1 MKSSQRPLEGTTVI
15 SLEHAV
21 AAPLC
26 TRHLADLGARVI
38 KIERPKVG
46 DFARQYD
53 ERVDGLASHFV
64 WINRSKESLT
74 LNLKEPEG
82 MEIMQ
87 KLLAEADV
95 LVQNLA
101 PGATKRLGL
110 DYESLA
116 PEHPQLIVCDIS
128 GYGEKGPYTTKKAY
142 DLLVQSEAGFLSV
155 TGTPETPSK
164 AGISIADIAAGI
176 YAYNSI
182 LAALLQRHKTQQGGR
197 IEVSMLEA
205 LAEWMG
211 FPLYYSYKGAE
222 PPARAGASHAAIYP
236 YGPFTAGDGRSVI
249 LGLQNERE
257 WKTFCEE
264 VLEQPELTTD
274 PRFDDNSKRSQN
286 REQLDEIIHQAFA
299 DLRIAEVI
307 QRLEK
312 AGIANGNLN
321 SMQDLWQHP
330 QLQARQRWTHI
341 ESPIGTLPAL
351 LPPGVHSSFD
361 YRMDPVPALGEHSE
375 AILEQLGYTAD
386 TITQLREREV
396 I

>member
-15 SLEHAV
+15 SLAHAV

-46 DFARQYD
+46 DFARQYE
-53 ERVDGLASHFV
+53 ERVDGLASHFA
-64 WINRSKESLT
+64 WIKRSKASLT
-74 LNLKEPEG
+74 LNRNEPEG
-82 MEIMQ
+82 MEVMQ
-87 KLLAEADV
+87 NLLAEADV

-101 PGATKRLGL
+101 LCATKRLGL
-110 DYESLA
+110 DYERLA
-116 PEHPQLIVCDIS
+116 PEIPQLIVCDIS

-211 FPLYYSYKGAE
+211 
-222 PPARAGASHAAIYP
+222 
-236 YGPFTAGDGRSVI
+236 
-249 LGLQNERE
+249 
-257 WKTFCEE
+257 
-264 VLEQPELTTD
+264 
-274 PRFDDNSKRSQN
+274 
-286 REQLDEIIHQAFA
+286 
-299 DLRIAEVI
+299 
-307 QRLEK
+307 
-312 AGIANGNLN
+312 
-321 SMQDLWQHP
+321 
-330 QLQARQRWTHI
+330 
-341 ESPIGTLPAL
+341 
-351 LPPGVHSSFD
+351 
-361 YRMDPVPALGEHSE
+361 
-375 AILEQLGYTAD
+375 
-386 TITQLREREV
+386 
-396 I
+396 

>member
-1 MKSSQRPLEGTTVI
+1 MISSQRPLEGITVI

-46 DFARQYD
+46 DFARKYD
-53 ERVDGLASHFV
+53 ERVDGMASHFV

-74 LNLKEPEG
+74 LNLKDPAG

-110 DYESLA
+110 DYDTLA
-116 PEHPQLIVCDIS
+116 PKHPQLIVCDIS

-182 LAALLQRHKTQQGGR
+182 LAALLQRHKTNKGGR
-197 IEVSMLEA
+197 VEISMLEA

-222 PPARAGASHAAIYP
+222 PPVRAGASHAAIYP

-264 VLEQPELTTD
+264 VLLQPDLTTD

-299 DLRIAEVI
+299 DLSVAEVI
-307 QRLEK
+307 QRLDK

-321 SMQDLWQHP
+321 SMKDLWQHP
-330 QLQARQRWTHI
+330 QLQARQRWTHV
-341 ESPIGTLPAL
+341 ESPVGSLPAL
-351 LPPGVHSSFD
+351 LPPGAHSSFE

-375 AILEQLGYTAD
+375 SILEQLGYDAD
-386 TITQLREREV
+386 VISQLRDREV

>member
-1 MKSSQRPLEGTTVI
+1 MTPSQRPLDGITVI

-38 KIERPKVG
+38 KIERPKEG

-53 ERVDGLASHFV
+53 DRVDGMASHFV

-74 LNLKEPEG
+74 LNLKDPAG

-110 DYESLA
+110 DYDSLA
-116 PEHPQLIVCDIS
+116 PQHPQLIVCDIS

-182 LAALLQRHKTQQGGR
+182 LAALLQRHKTNKGER

-211 FPLYYSYKGAE
+211 FPLYYTYKGAE
-222 PPARAGASHAAIYP
+222 PPVRSGASHAAIYP

-257 WKTFCEE
+257 WKVFCDA
-264 VLEQPELTTD
+264 VLEQPELSTD

-286 REQLDEIIHQAFA
+286 RAQLDEIIHQVFA
-299 DLRIAEVI
+299 TMNVAELT
-307 QRLEK
+307 QRLEQ
-312 AGIANGNLN
+312 AGIANGHLN
-321 SMQDLWQHP
+321 TMHDLWQHP
-330 QLQARQRWTHI
+330 QLQARQRWAHVD
-341 ESPIGTLPAL
+341 SPVGSLPAL
-351 LPPGVHSSFD
+351 LPPGVHSSFE
-361 YRMDPVPALGEHSE
+361 YRMDPIPALGEHSE
-375 AILEQLGYTAD
+375 SILQQLGYHAD
-386 TITQLREREV
+386 DIAQLRDRAV

>member
-1 MKSSQRPLEGTTVI
+1 MTSSQRPLEGTTVI

-74 LNLKEPEG
+74 LNLKDPAG
-82 MEIMQ
+82 MEVMQ

-110 DYESLA
+110 DYDSLA
-116 PEHPQLIVCDIS
+116 AEHPQLIVCDIS

-155 TGTPETPSK
+155 TGTPDTPSK

-182 LAALLQRHKTQQGGR
+182 LAALLQRHKTNKGGR

-211 FPLYYSYKGAE
+211 FPLYYSYKGAQ

-257 WKTFCEE
+257 WKSFCEE
-264 VLEQPELTTD
+264 VLHQPDLTTD
-274 PRFDDNSKRSQN
+274 PRSDNNSKRSQN
-286 REQLDEIIHQAFA
+286 RTQLDEIIHQAFA
-299 DLRIAEVI
+299 DLQIAEVI

-321 SMQDLWQHP
+321 SMQDHWQHP
-330 QLQARQRWTHI
+330 QLQARQHWPHT

-351 LPPGVHSSFD
+351 LAPVAQPSFE
-361 YRMDPVPALGEHSE
+361 YRMDPVPALGEHSA
-375 AILEQLGYTAD
+375 AILEQLGYEAD
-386 TITQLREREV
+386 VIAELRDREV

>member
-257 WKTFCEE
+257 WKIFCEE

>member
-1 MKSSQRPLEGTTVI
+1 MTSSQRPLEGTTVI

-53 ERVDGLASHFV
+53 DRVDGLASHFV

-74 LNLKEPEG
+74 LNLKDPTG
-82 MEIMQ
+82 MEVMQ

-101 PGATKRLGL
+101 PGAAKRLGL
-110 DYESLA
+110 DYDSLA
-116 PEHPQLIVCDIS
+116 AEHPQLIVCDIS

-155 TGTPETPSK
+155 TGTPDTPSK

-182 LAALLQRHKTQQGGR
+182 LAALLQRHKTNKGGR

-211 FPLYYSYKGAE
+211 FPLYYSYKGAQ

-264 VLEQPELTTD
+264 VLHQPDLTTD
-274 PRFDDNSKRSQN
+274 PRFDNNSKRSQN
-286 REQLDEIIHQAFA
+286 RTQLDEIIHQAFA
-299 DLRIAEVI
+299 DLQIAEVI

-351 LPPGVHSSFD
+351 LPPGVHSSFE
-361 YRMDPVPALGEHSE
+361 YRMDPVPALGEHSA
-375 AILEQLGYTAD
+375 AILEQLGYEAD
-386 TITQLREREV
+386 VIAELRDREV

>member
-64 WINRSKESLT
+64 WVNRSKESLT

>member
-1 MKSSQRPLEGTTVI
+1 MTPSQRPLDGITVI

-38 KIERPKVG
+38 KIERPKEG

-53 ERVDGLASHFV
+53 DRVDGMASHFV

-74 LNLKEPEG
+74 LNLKDPAG

-110 DYESLA
+110 DYDSLA
-116 PEHPQLIVCDIS
+116 PQHPQLIVCDIS

-182 LAALLQRHKTQQGGR
+182 LAALLQRHKTNKGER

-211 FPLYYSYKGAE
+211 FPLYYTYKGAE
-222 PPARAGASHAAIYP
+222 PPVRSGASHAAIYP

-257 WKTFCEE
+257 WKVFCDA
-264 VLEQPELTTD
+264 VLEQPELSTD

-286 REQLDEIIHQAFA
+286 RAQLDEIIHQVFA
-299 DLRIAEVI
+299 TMNVAELT
-307 QRLEK
+307 QRLEQ
-312 AGIANGNLN
+312 AGIANGHLN
-321 SMQDLWQHP
+321 TMHDLWQHP
-330 QLQARQRWTHI
+330 QLQARQRWTHVD
-341 ESPIGTLPAL
+341 SPVGSLPAL
-351 LPPGVHSSFD
+351 LPPGVHSSFE
-361 YRMDPVPALGEHSE
+361 YRMDPIPALGEHSE
-375 AILEQLGYTAD
+375 SILQQLGYHAD
-386 TITQLREREV
+386 DIAQLRDRAV